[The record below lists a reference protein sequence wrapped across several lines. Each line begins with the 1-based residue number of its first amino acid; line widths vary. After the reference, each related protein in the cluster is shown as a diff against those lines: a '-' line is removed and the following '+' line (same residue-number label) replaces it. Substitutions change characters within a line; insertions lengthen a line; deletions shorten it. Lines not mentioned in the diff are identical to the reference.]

1 MFFFRTKENAQRKYI
16 DLIKEAAA
24 KWPNWDPPR
33 NIRVS
38 IVASWSVSFRL
49 SADPSTF
56 PSPTKQPGDFG
67 TVNKKTGGL
76 NVEGNIYSHPDI
88 APIAYKY
95 LPIEGAVVDHYQ
107 INSFEVR
114 VSDVNATIGA

>member
-1 MFFFRTKENAQRKYI
+1 MAELGPAQKHPRKHCRP
-16 DLIKEAAA
+16 LVRFVPFKCF
-24 KWPNWDPPR
+24 PPPLFPPPR
-33 NIRVS
+33 Q
-38 IVASWSVSFRL
+38 
-49 SADPSTF
+49 
-56 PSPTKQPGDFG
+56 KQPGDFG

-114 VSDVNATIGA
+114 VSDVTAAVGA

>member
-1 MFFFRTKENAQRKYI
+1 V
-16 DLIKEAAA
+16 LH
-24 KWPNWDPPR
+24 P
-33 NIRVS
+33 S
-38 IVASWSVSFRL
+38 ISL
-49 SADPSTF
+49 
-56 PSPTKQPGDFG
+56 SPTKQPGDFG

-76 NVEGNIYSHPDI
+76 NVEGNIYSLPDI

-95 LPIEGAVVDHYQ
+95 LPVEGAVVDHYQ

>member
-38 IVASWSVSFRL
+38 IIAPWSISFRL
-49 SADPSTF
+49 SACPL
-56 PSPTKQPGDFG
+56 PQQKQPGDFG

-76 NVEGNIYSHPDI
+76 NVEGNIYYHPNI